1 MFDANASS
9 AGSKVQVTFHRSRV
23 QVIAPSINFRLG
35 IDVPPTLPPP
45 PPLRASIQIQGCAL
59 ALPSGQW
66 YLSFALK
73 RQRILSFVIKTMCW
87 APWIELHSF
96 QFFLKYSVKGFWN
109 LANFCFWNPKSCKC
123 LLWNSESWALESG
136 IQHKES
142 GMPLMIGIWNPTNDW
157 NPESNTWNP
166 ESTVW
171 NPESKTVLDSLMW
184 CKQSPWNHTYMT
196 VLCNAYSSNDLHS
209 TNAVCYH

>member
-1 MFDANASS
+1 MHKRECLMQTLVRPGLSTGHIS
-9 AGSKVQVTFHRSRV
+9 QVKSTG
-23 QVIAPSINFRLG
+23 QCSIDKFQTR
-35 IDVPPTLPPP
+35 DRRTPPPPPPPP

-66 YLSFALK
+66 YLSSALK
-73 RQRILSFVIKTMCW
+73 RQGNLSFIIKTMCW

-142 GMPLMIGIWNPTNDW
+142 GMSLMIGIWNPTNDW

-171 NPESKTVLDSLMW
+171 NPESKTVLDSLKW
-184 CKQSPWNHTYMT
+184 YKQSP
-196 VLCNAYSSNDLHS
+196 
-209 TNAVCYH
+209 